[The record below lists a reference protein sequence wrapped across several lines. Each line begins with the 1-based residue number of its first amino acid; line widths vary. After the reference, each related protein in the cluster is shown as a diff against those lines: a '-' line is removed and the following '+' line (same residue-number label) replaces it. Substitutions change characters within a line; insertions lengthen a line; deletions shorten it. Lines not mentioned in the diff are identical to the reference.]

1 MIKWPEDLIE
11 DIARRRCVVFLG
23 AGISAGC
30 KNDAGR
36 QPRTWKDFLIH
47 LANNEVTRPNKHIK
61 TLINKQDYLTACEVI
76 KKSVGIDRFNV
87 LISDEFLTP
96 GYKHSEI
103 QEAIF
108 KLDSRIVATP
118 NFDKIYET
126 YANGQAFGSIRIIH
140 QYDED
145 VSEAVRRDHRLILK
159 VHGTIDTPQKMI
171 FTRKEYAKARQSY
184 RSFYS
189 VLEALALTHTFFFL
203 GCSVNDP
210 DIRLLLEDNYFRHPA
225 GRPHIM
231 VLPKDEMH
239 SDILTVIEETM
250 NVKVLLYGKGND
262 HRELLISVKELTEL
276 VDDKRDQLRKNSN
289 W

>member
-1 MIKWPEDLIE
+1 MIDWPPDLIE
-11 DIARRRCVVFLG
+11 DIARRRCVIFLG

-36 QPRTWKDFLIH
+36 QPRTWKDFLTHI
-47 LANNEVTRPNKHIK
+47 ADNEVGAPNRHIK
-61 TLINKQDYLTACEVI
+61 TLINKHDYLTACEVV
-76 KKSVGIDRFNV
+76 KKSVGQDRFNSLV
-87 LISDEFLTP
+87 TEEFLTP
-96 GYKHSEI
+96 RYKCSETH
-103 QEAIF
+103 EAIF

-126 YANGQAFGSIRIIH
+126 YANAQANSSIRIIH
-140 QYDED
+140 HYDEE
-145 VSEAVRRDHRLILK
+145 VAEAVRRDHRLILK

-171 FTRKEYAKARQSY
+171 FTRKEYAKARQAY

-203 GCSVNDP
+203 GCGVSDP

-231 VLPKDEMH
+231 LMPRGEIH
-239 SDILTVIEETM
+239 ADILKIIEETM
-250 NVKVLLYGKGND
+250 NVSVLLYSKVND
-262 HRELLISVKELTEL
+262 HIELLNSLKQLTDLVEEKREELRT
-276 VDDKRDQLRKNSN
+276 NSN